1 MKPTIIVADLSLC
14 SRAYLLNQLF
24 PTLYHLS
31 KFLESKRYPFCI
43 NFCIKLVFNEII
55 IVRSLDRKPLS
66 RYQINLLI
74 EKI

>member
-43 NFCIKLVFNEII
+43 KLVFDEII

-66 RYQINLLI
+66 LYQINLLI